1 MTLDDRVS
9 WGFALALAVLGLA
22 VTYWFSLVVGLA
34 FLVLGCA
41 GMQRV
46 RLRFRR
52 RAAEARV
59 DHPGR

>member
-1 MTLDDRVS
+1 
-9 WGFALALAVLGLA
+9 VLGLA